1 MSQPRKPRGG
11 GIGIIWH
18 SNALL
23 ESGGGMLER
32 ASRRFSLSRHFGYYS
47 KRVDRIV
54 AVSKGVRN
62 FLSTYCKDEDK
73 IVVVPTGVDVSELH
87 ISFVRPQSPFVFL
100 AFADSAEGVAT
111 ILEAGSRVANHRG
124 DFRICLSGGSEV
136 ATIVSNAFRQ
146 IPEWLDVKVD
156 CKDYVSLYDSASCFV
171 SADRG
176 GVPYNII
183 AGASISGLPLIVS
196 NGEATRWWS
205 SSTPSVFQ
213 FNYPSSIDLA
223 RTMKFVMGIDREKL
237 AQKCEI
243 SSRVNSAK
251 YSLDSWANHIITI
264 YREIR
269 ESK

>member
-1 MSQPRKPRGG
+1 
-11 GIGIIWH
+11 
-18 SNALL
+18 
-23 ESGGGMLER
+23 MLER
-32 ASRRFSLSRHFGYYS
+32 ALRRFSLSRHFGYYS

-62 FLSTYCKDEDK
+62 FLSTYCKGDDK

-111 ILEAGSRVANHRG
+111 ILEAGSRVASNRG
-124 DFRICLSGGSEV
+124 GFRICLAGGSEV
-136 ATIVSNAFRQ
+136 ATIVSNTFRQ

-196 NGEATRWWS
+196 NDDSAQWWS
-205 SSTPSVFQ
+205 ASTPSAFM

-223 RTMKFVMGIDREKL
+223 RAMKSVMGIDKEKL

-251 YSLDSWANHIITI
+251 FSLDSWANHIVAV
-264 YREIR
+264 YREIY
-269 ESK
+269 